1 MSVLSAALTPW
12 YRRTSTSVGDGPQVS
27 GSLSP
32 TAILDFDSPEVQRL
46 VSRARRAARSSSPLE
61 VLEAAH
67 AIIRDEVR
75 PVYALDESTPSSRTL
90 RRGNGSCSQRLAILE
105 SVARA
110 VGVPTRVRALLVDR
124 SFWYP
129 RFPRFMFLL
138 PEQIMLVWPEFTI
151 DGTWRSASEIFGPV
165 GCRGGG
171 GFTNTGSETLFE
183 AVGRCA
189 IDWDGNSDNDE
200 YDLSKFVRADLGYF
214 SDRDAAF
221 DRFGQT
227 LAPPILV
234 LADPVLR
241 RISA

>member
-1 MSVLSAALTPW
+1 MSALSAVLTPW
-12 YRRTSTSVGDGPQVS
+12 YRRTSTPAGGGPQVS

-32 TAILDFDSPEVQRL
+32 TAILDFNSPEVQQL
-46 VSRARRAARSSSPLE
+46 VSRARRAASSSSPLE

-90 RRGNGSCSQRLAILE
+90 RRGKGSCSQRLAILE

-110 VGVPTRVRALLVDR
+110 VGVRTRVRALLIDR

-129 RFPRFMFLL
+129 RFPRIGFLL
-138 PEQIMLVWPEFTI
+138 PEKIMLVWPEFNI
-151 DGTWRSASEIFGPV
+151 DGTWRSASDLFGAI

-171 GFTNTGSETLFE
+171 GFKNIGSETLFE

-189 IDWDGNSDNDE
+189 VDWDGRSHNDE
-200 YDLSKFVRADLGYF
+200 YDLSNFVRADQGYF

-221 DRFGQT
+221 ARLGQT
-227 LAPPILV
+227 LSSPFLI

>member
-1 MSVLSAALTPW
+1 VSVLSAALTPW
-12 YRRTSTSVGDGPQVS
+12 YRRTSTSAGDGPPVS

-61 VLEAAH
+61 VLETAH

-90 RRGNGSCSQRLAILE
+90 RRGKGSCSQRLAILE
-105 SVARA
+105 SGARA
-110 VGVPTRVRALLVDR
+110 VGVPTRVRALRVDR

-129 RFPRFMFLL
+129 RFPRIKFFL

-151 DGTWRSASEIFGPV
+151 DGTWRS
-165 GCRGGG
+165 
-171 GFTNTGSETLFE
+171 ETLFE

-189 IDWDGNSDNDE
+189 IDWDGSSDNDE